1 MATIKNERDVQLQ
14 STTPRLLAVPTN
26 YISISS
32 STNSFATTSSGIVPV
47 STSINA
53 NLNGILS
60 GAVSWSTTPSTAYS
74 TTSTGIS
81 IAGADVPVGTSV
93 VVTAS
98 LTFLGN
104 TYSAS
109 TTITRAANSS
119 VITLEQTAA
128 NINKSSLG
136 VFIPTTVVFT
146 GSVVD
151 GSNPPAAY
159 AGRFVVDIT
168 TDGSTYTNL
177 YTSSVNESSYTYT
190 PGSTHK
196 AVKVKLYAAG
206 GISTLL
212 NEKSTSISESG
223 ATGSDGNMLYIT
235 PSSYVLAKNQN
246 NIFSP
251 TTIVF
256 SGKSK
261 TGTAAAVPYSG
272 RFKIYENGSGSASYS
287 SISDESSTTYTPT
300 TVCTSLKCEL
310 YLAGGFITKI
320 DEQGITVSQSGS
332 NAISTVL
339 TNEAHVLPSDSSGNI
354 TSYTGSGTQ
363 LYVYE
368 GGVEIPYDE
377 AGYTAGN
384 PNTWKV
390 TTSVSNVT
398 AGTKSDA
405 GTYADFSAVSG
416 VASGTDTSTITFTIS
431 GRTSIGVAFTSTKVQ
446 KFAKSRQGLQ
456 GPAGVPDTS
465 NLLVLNA
472 ANILT
477 GTVVPRDTGGYKVG
491 TISWNPSTGAL
502 AGGTGIAIT
511 EWGIIGANSGVPTF
525 TIQAATG
532 AATFLGNITGG
543 SNISITGTGKFTG
556 STISGSGVHAA
567 VIANDGGVEQYGVIG
582 YAASVFQSSGVL
594 GDAGIKT
601 NARGVEGRATSSS
614 SVGVYC
620 SNSAGPALGVEGR
633 MTITNTTLVTNL
645 NADMVDGYHSNQFC
659 SIVPANTGTCTISGQ
674 GFNLMVTGTL
684 ASSVRTRGT
693 SNFVYI
699 ESISDERLKEDI
711 QDEVYGLKFINSLK
725 PKNYRLK
732 SDPKFIRHGFIAQEV
747 DTLQYIENDSL
758 ALPNEEGTWGF
769 DYNGITAPIVK
780 ALQELHQEV
789 VLLKERIKILENK

>member
-81 IAGADVPVGTSV
+81 IAGADVPIGTSV

-109 TTITRAANSS
+109 ASITRAANSS

-136 VFIPTTVVFT
+136 IFIPTTVVFT

-206 GISTLL
+206 GLTTLL

-223 ATGSDGNMLYIT
+223 ATGSDGNILYIT

-261 TGTAAAVPYSG
+261 TGTAAAVSYLG

-287 SISDESSTTYTPT
+287 SVSNESSTTYTPT
-300 TVCTSLKCEL
+300 TGCTSLKCEL
-310 YLAGGFITKI
+310 YLAGGFTTKI

-405 GTYADFSAVSG
+405 GTYADFSVVSG

-477 GTVVPRDTGGYKVG
+477 GTVVPQDTGGYKVG
-491 TISWNPSTGAL
+491 TISWSPTSGTL
-502 AGGTGIAIT
+502 TGGTGIAIT
-511 EWGIIGANSGVPTF
+511 EWGIIGANSGIPTF
-525 TIQAATG
+525 TIQASTG
-532 AATFLGNITGG
+532 AATFLGDITGG
-543 SNISITGTGKFTG
+543 SNINITGQGRF
-556 STISGSGVHAA
+556 SG
-567 VIANDGGVEQYGVIG
+567 NDGGYSLYANYSRLSSLGGINCYSLSSFLPAVRAECQTSGGVSID
-582 YAASVFQSSGVL
+582 AVSNNSGVTGL
-594 GDAGIKT
+594 
-601 NARGVEGRATSSS
+601 R
-614 SVGVYC
+614 C
-620 SNSAGPALGVEGR
+620 SNNVGGFALDVSGPMR
-633 MTITNTTLVTNL
+633 ISNTTIVTNL
-645 NADMVDGYHSNQFC
+645 NADMVDGIHAGNMC
-659 SIVPANTGTCTISGQ
+659 SIVPTNSGTCSVIGN

-684 ASSVRTRGT
+684 GSSVRTRGT

-699 ESISDERLKEDI
+699 ENISDKRLKEDI
-711 QDEVYGLKFINSLK
+711 VDEIYGLDFINSLM

-732 SDPKFIRHGFIAQEV
+732 SDPTYIRHGFIAQEV
-747 DTLQYIENDSL
+747 NGVQTIDNDSL
-758 ALPNEEGTWGF
+758 ALQNDDGTWGV
-769 DYNGITAPIVK
+769 DYNGLSAPIIK
-780 ALQELHQEV
+780 ALQELYQEV
-789 VLLKERIKILENK
+789 VQLKERIKILENK